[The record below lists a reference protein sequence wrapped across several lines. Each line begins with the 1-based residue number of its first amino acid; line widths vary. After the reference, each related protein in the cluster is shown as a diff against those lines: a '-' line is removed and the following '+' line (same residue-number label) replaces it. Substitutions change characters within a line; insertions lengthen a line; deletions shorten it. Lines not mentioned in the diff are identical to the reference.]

1 MGAIPNPER
10 QAIEVAGGLTE
21 AVGSVGDRWSLL
33 IVDALLDGAQRFG
46 ELTEAVDGV
55 APNILS
61 ARLKHLERDGLVV
74 GRPYSEK
81 PLRLSYELTQPG
93 HELADALRLLASWG
107 AERHGGGR
115 RSRHAVCGSELDVRW
130 WCPSC
135 AEAVDDDAADLQW
148 V

>member
-1 MGAIPNPER
+1 M
-10 QAIEVAGGLTE
+10 AGGLTE
-21 AVGSVGDRWSLL
+21 AVGRIGDRWSLL

-46 ELTEAVDGV
+46 ELTETVEGV

-61 ARLKHLERDGLVV
+61 ARLKNLERDGLVV
-74 GRPYSEK
+74 GRPYSER

-93 HELADALRLLASWG
+93 HELGDALRLLASWG
-107 AERHGGGR
+107 AERRGRGR
-115 RSRHAVCGSELDVRW
+115 RTRHAVCGSELDVRW

-135 AEAVDDDAADLQW
+135 AEAVDGEDAGLQW

>member
-1 MGAIPNPER
+1 MAD
-10 QAIEVAGGLTE
+10 GLTE
-21 AVGSVGDRWSLL
+21 AVGRIGDRWSLL

-46 ELTEAVDGV
+46 ELAERVDGV

-74 GRPYSEK
+74 ARPYSER
-81 PLRLSYELTQPG
+81 PPRLSYELTGPG

-107 AERHGGGR
+107 AERRGAGR
-115 RSRHAVCGSELDVRW
+115 RTRHAACGSELDVRW
-130 WCPSC
+130 WCPTC
-135 AEAVDDDAADLQW
+135 AEVVDDEQADLHW